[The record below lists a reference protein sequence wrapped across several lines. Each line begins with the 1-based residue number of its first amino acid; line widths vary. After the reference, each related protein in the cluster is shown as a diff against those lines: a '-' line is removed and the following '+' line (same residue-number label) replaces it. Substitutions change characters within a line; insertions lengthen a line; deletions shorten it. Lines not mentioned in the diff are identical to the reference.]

1 MLRWLFAKELN
12 SGGGARAL
20 FARAAE
26 SSQVMGIQGGT
37 PRGDKAG
44 RKSKQTADARVQD
57 SLDWAGR

>member
-26 SSQVMGIQGGT
+26 SSQVMGSWRDSAGRQGGT
-37 PRGDKAG
+37 KVEADGGCEGPGFAG
-44 RKSKQTADARVQD
+44 
-57 SLDWAGR
+57 LGR